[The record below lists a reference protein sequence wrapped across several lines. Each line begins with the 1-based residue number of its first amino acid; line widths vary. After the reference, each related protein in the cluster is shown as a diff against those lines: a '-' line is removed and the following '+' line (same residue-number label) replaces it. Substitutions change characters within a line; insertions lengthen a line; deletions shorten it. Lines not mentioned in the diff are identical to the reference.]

1 MKIKLHTNK
10 IRTAPS
16 KSEADEAQDLGT
28 EAGAMAER
36 RGDVAGTGHTEQRD
50 GQVAQRSHDLCAHP
64 FADLGAVF
72 VKGDIAD
79 PMEAVFNRP
88 MAPAQAEQASRSRS
102 LGREAGNAIDGFA
115 AGFLGDE
122 FGGVALE
129 AEDLGAMRKLE
140 IASQFGAGPDLA
152 DFQPSMCFI
161 GGGVLRG
168 EEISVRDPQYLAGG
182 WADCL

>member
-1 MKIKLHTNK
+1 
-10 IRTAPS
+10 
-16 KSEADEAQDLGT
+16 
-28 EAGAMAER
+28 MAER

-102 LGREAGNAIDGFA
+102 LEKVRCVARIKRYTSLKS
-115 AGFLGDE
+115 LGV
-122 FGGVALE
+122 GG
-129 AEDLGAMRKLE
+129 
-140 IASQFGAGPDLA
+140 
-152 DFQPSMCFI
+152 
-161 GGGVLRG
+161 
-168 EEISVRDPQYLAGG
+168 
-182 WADCL
+182 